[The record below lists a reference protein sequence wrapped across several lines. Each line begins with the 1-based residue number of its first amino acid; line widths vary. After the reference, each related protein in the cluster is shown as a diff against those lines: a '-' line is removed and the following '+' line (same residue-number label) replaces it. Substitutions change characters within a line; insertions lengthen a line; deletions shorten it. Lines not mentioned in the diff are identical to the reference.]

1 MLLPVDDPAVMKF
14 AAQAMADWETFLLQR
29 SRELVPGI
37 MASGALLII
46 TVYLRK
52 GQGRMFEFIKTYA
65 CYY

>member
-46 TVYLRK
+46 TV
-52 GQGRMFEFIKTYA
+52 
-65 CYY
+65 